1 MRRSSPLP
9 HSLLVLAACACASAG
24 TPHEETTP
32 RQATILVDPS
42 SGILLAER
50 PRSSATTVAA
60 PPATVWTA
68 AKKVYAALGI
78 PVTVDNPTAHQL
90 GNANFYASRRL
101 ANQPMTQFVDCG
113 NGMTGQK
120 AATYRIYMSLL
131 TTIESDG
138 GSGTRVNTT
147 FVPMGQDVTEGS
159 TDRIACASKGAFEKL
174 VLDQI
179 AATAAK
185 P

>member
-1 MRRSSPLP
+1 MRRAFM
-9 HSLLVLAACACASAG
+9 LLLACGCASAG
-24 TPHEETTP
+24 TQSGETTP
-32 RQATILVDPS
+32 RQPTILVDPQV
-42 SGILLAER
+42 GTIMGDR
-50 PRSSATTVAA
+50 PRAESATIAA
-60 PPATVWTA
+60 PPAVVWTA
-68 AKKVYAALGI
+68 AKKVYASLGI
-78 PVTVDNPTAHQL
+78 PLAVDNPAAHQL
-90 GNANFYASRRL
+90 GNQNFYASRQF
-101 ANQPMTQFVDCG
+101 AGQPMTKFVDCG

-138 GSGTRVNTT
+138 GSGARVHTT

-159 TDRIACASKGAFEKL
+159 TDRIACGSKGTLEQL
-174 VLDQI
+174 VLEQI

>member
-1 MRRSSPLP
+1 MPSG
-9 HSLLVLAACACASAG
+9 A
-24 TPHEETTP
+24 
-32 RQATILVDPS
+32 PS
-42 SGILLAER
+42 SVTCA
-50 PRSSATTVAA
+50 PAAVWTVA
-60 PPATVWTA
+60 
-68 AKKVYAALGI
+68 KQVYASI
-78 PVTVDNPTAHQL
+78 EVPVAIENPAAHQL
-90 GNANFYASRRL
+90 GNANFYASRQL
-101 ANQPMTQFVDCG
+101 AGQPMTKFVDCG

-147 FVPMGQDVTEGS
+147 FIPMGQDVSEGS
-159 TDRIACASKGAFEKL
+159 TDRIACGSKGALEQL
-174 VLDQI
+174 LLTQI